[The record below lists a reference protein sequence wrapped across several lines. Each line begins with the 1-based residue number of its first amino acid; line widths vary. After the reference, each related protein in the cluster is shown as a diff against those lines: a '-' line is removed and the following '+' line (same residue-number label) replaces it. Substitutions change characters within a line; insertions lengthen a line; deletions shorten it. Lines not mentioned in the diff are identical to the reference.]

1 MPYIASIDQGTTSS
15 RCIIFDEK
23 FTILSAHQLFHKQIT
38 PRPGWLE
45 HDPEEIYSNCC
56 LCLAEAL
63 KKLRSKD
70 PKFEKVSAIGI
81 TNQRETGVAW
91 DRKTGKPLCN
101 AIVWSDARTY
111 EVSNRIAKECGGG
124 DRNFAANIT
133 GLPVSTYFTAFKFR
147 WMLENVPAVAAAR
160 KSGSLLLGTIETWLL
175 WKLSEGK
182 VFLTDVSNAS
192 RTFLM
197 NLRTQQW
204 CDKLCQELDIPLAAL
219 PEIRSNSERYCDV
232 VANDHGIRDALGVP
246 TPVTGCIGDQQSA
259 LFGHIGLHKGDAK
272 NTYGTGCFM
281 LMNVGTEPQF
291 SKHGLLGTIAY
302 KLGTEPTKF
311 ALEGSVAGA
320 GATVEWM
327 RSNLGFFDHPMQMES
342 IARKVGGTDGVVFV
356 PAFGGLLAP
365 YWDPTARGTLV
376 GMTYKTNKSHII
388 RAALEAIS
396 MQVNAVMLAMKED
409 SGVEMNCLRVDG
421 GLTRSRLLMEMQA
434 DILGVNLYVPHLT
447 ETTALGAALCA
458 GLAVGVWKSVEEMQK
473 TAKEHLSGETVNPIT
488 TDEQVRKARLE
499 AWNAAVKLSR
509 WAKL

>member
-1 MPYIASIDQGTTSS
+1 MPYVASIDQGTTSS

-23 FTILSAHQLFHKQIT
+23 FSILSEHQLPHKQIT
-38 PRPGWLE
+38 PQPGWLE
-45 HDPEEIYSNCC
+45 HDPEEIYRNCC
-56 LCLAEAL
+56 LCLAEAV
-63 KKLRSKD
+63 KKLRAKD
-70 PKFEKVSAIGI
+70 PKFDKVSAIGI

-91 DRKTGKPLCN
+91 DRQTGKPLCN

-111 EVSNRIAKECGGG
+111 EVSNRIAKDFGSG
-124 DRNFAANIT
+124 DHNFAAHIT

-160 KSGSLLLGTIETWLL
+160 KSNMLLLGTIESWLL

-182 VFLTDVSNAS
+182 VFVTDVSNAS

-197 NLRTQQW
+197 NLSTQQW
-204 CDKLCQELDIPLAAL
+204 CDKLCEKLDIPRTAL
-219 PEIRSNSERYCDV
+219 PAIRSNSERYCDV
-232 VANDHGIRDALGVP
+232 TANDYGIRDALGVP
-246 TPVTGCIGDQQSA
+246 TPVAGCIGDQQSA
-259 LFGHIGLHKGDAK
+259 LFGHMGLHKGDAK

-291 SKHGLLGTIAY
+291 SKNGLLGTIAY
-302 KLGTEPTKF
+302 KLGTESAKF
-311 ALEGSVAGA
+311 ALEGSIAGA
-320 GATVEWM
+320 GATMEWM
-327 RSNLGFFDHPMQMES
+327 RSNLNFYSHPREIDN
-342 IARKVGGTDGVVFV
+342 IARKVSGTDGVVFV

-396 MQVNAVMLAMKED
+396 MQVNAVLLAMKED
-409 SGVEMNCLRVDG
+409 SGVEIKCLRVDG

-434 DILGVNLYVPHLT
+434 DILGVDLYVPHLT

-458 GLAVGVWKSVEEMQK
+458 GLAVGVWKSVKEIQK
-473 TAKEHLSGETVNPIT
+473 TAKEQLSGETVSPT
-488 TDEQVRKARLE
+488 MTDKQVRKARLE
-499 AWNAAVKLSR
+499 AWNAAVKRSK